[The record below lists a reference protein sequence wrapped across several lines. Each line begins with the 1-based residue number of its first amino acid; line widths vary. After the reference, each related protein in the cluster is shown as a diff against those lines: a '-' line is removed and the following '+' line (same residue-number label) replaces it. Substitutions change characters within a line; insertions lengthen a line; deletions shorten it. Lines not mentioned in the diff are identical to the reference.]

1 MRKDQQFVQ
10 NQLMPFL
17 RGIMTDAKESGK
29 SFYKYF
35 GAERKN
41 KEAFTNSKELYRYK
55 YGANSL
61 FESDTEAEKGFEV
74 LTDELFAKMQR
85 EFHYGTH
92 KMYLPDENGK
102 FSERQE
108 EALFK
113 LSGNLIEKVNF
124 KEKQTPQEK
133 TEQNEETIKETSS
146 RLGLANV
153 NIAEPLHL
161 NPETGLIEGKIVNI
175 NDPTGSYLTVK
186 IDPVDPELI
195 YFEDDSGRISFT
207 LNNSDKDILLFQ
219 GRDSRGVMNMAG
231 YKDTEN
237 GIPQKTES
245 GIGQSYE
252 IPKAKTPQQEK
263 LEMELSLK
271 RQEEAEFGIERTVTE
286 QGGQPSQIKIKA
298 GISATGKRAKM
309 PAYAGAETE
318 KKPRVTEEK
327 FKEFEKQE
335 LGEKAEAGEQKQQ
348 SQPRGTQARQRP
360 ESAAGESEQ
369 EQQGQKKK
377 GSIGGKLLTIAT
389 GGAIGGGGI
398 LAGLISL
405 DIV

>member
-10 NQLMPFL
+10 NQLIPFL

-35 GAERKN
+35 GAEKQN
-41 KEAFTNSKELYRYK
+41 KTAFTNSKELYRYK

-61 FESDTEAEKGFEV
+61 FESNAEAEKGFEV

-133 TEQNEETIKETSS
+133 AENNEKTIKETSQ
-146 RLGLANV
+146 RLGLARV

-161 NPETGLIEGKIVNI
+161 NPETGLIEGKIINI

-207 LNNSDKDILLFQ
+207 LNNSDRDILLFQ

-237 GIPQKTES
+237 GIPQKMES
-245 GIGQSYE
+245 DVGQSYE
-252 IPKAKTPQQEK
+252 IPKAKTPQEEK

-271 RQEEAEFGIERTVTE
+271 EENKLEIEEVTTE
-286 QGGQPSQIKIKA
+286 EEGRPNQPNQIKIKA
-298 GISATGKRAKM
+298 GIRVAAGQGERPVYAK
-309 PAYAGAETE
+309 AGGE
-318 KKPRVTEEK
+318 PVRVTEK
-327 FKEFEKQE
+327 GLLE
-335 LGEKAEAGEQKQQ
+335 LEERELRKKAGITKRKQQ
-348 SQPRGTQARQRP
+348 PQENAAQSMPKTEEGEP
-360 ESAAGESEQ
+360 EEERD
-369 EQQGQKKK
+369 QKKK
-377 GSIGGKLLTIAT
+377 GSMVKKILIASVT
-389 GGAIGGGGI
+389 GGVIVGGGI
-398 LAGLISL
+398 VGAISTGLI
-405 DIV
+405 

>member
-17 RGIMTDAKESGK
+17 RGVMTDAKESGK

-35 GAERKN
+35 AVERKN
-41 KEAFTNSKELYRYK
+41 KEAFKNSKELYRFK

-61 FESDTEAEKGFEV
+61 FESDAEAEKGFEV
-74 LTDELFAKMQR
+74 LTDELFAKMQK
-85 EFHYGTH
+85 EFRYGTH

-102 FSERQE
+102 FSAKQE
-108 EALFK
+108 EVIFK

-133 TEQNEETIKETSS
+133 TENNEKTIKETNQK
-146 RLGLANV
+146 LGLARVNV
-153 NIAEPLHL
+153 VEPLHL

-207 LNNSDKDILLFQ
+207 LNNSDRDILLFQ

-237 GIPQKTES
+237 GIPQKMEPS
-245 GIGQSYE
+245 VGL
-252 IPKAKTPQQEK
+252 PQQEK
-263 LEMELSLK
+263 LEMKLSTEL
-271 RQEEAEFGIERTVTE
+271 QEGAEFGIEKTITRE
-286 QGGQPSQIKIKA
+286 QESGQPSQIKIKA
-298 GISATGKRAKM
+298 GISATGKQAKM
-309 PAYAGAETE
+309 PAYAEMAR
-318 KKPRVTEEK
+318 KPRVTEEK

-335 LGEKAEAGEQKQQ
+335 LGEKADSPATRGE
-348 SQPRGTQARQRP
+348 P
-360 ESAAGESEQ
+360 ESRRASVPESEP
-369 EQQGQKKK
+369 EQGQKKK
-377 GSIGGKLLTIAT
+377 GSIGGKLAAIAT